1 MKASLLDGLVAALRW
16 ANGARIPSMAED
28 VWADRRRAA
37 LRAATGARYG
47 FDCLS
52 VMVAMV
58 RDGSGG
64 SGAVEA
70 PRAWSPASAPGR
82 SPAPTGKRTERRA
95 AIPSG
100 DRPTYPSDEGLT

>member
-1 MKASLLDGLVAALRW
+1 MKASLLDGLAAALRW

-64 SGAVEA
+64 SDAVEA
-70 PRAWSPASAPGR
+70 PRAWSPVSAPGR
-82 SPAPTGKRTERRA
+82 SQAHIPQRATRRA
-95 AIPSG
+95 
-100 DRPTYPSDEGLT
+100 TK

>member
-1 MKASLLDGLVAALRW
+1 MKASLLDGLAAALRS

-28 VWADRRRAA
+28 VWADRRNAV
-37 LRAATGARYG
+37 LRAAAGVRCG

-70 PRAWSPASAPGR
+70 SRAWSPVSAPGR
-82 SPAPTGKRTERRA
+82 SPAPAGKRTEHRA
-95 AIPSG
+95 TIPSG